1 MRYAEQ
7 ATGEGPMTGLPLAE
21 LNPSR
26 SELIR
31 VRDLAA
37 LWLMGHAGFRV
48 GELVKLPWAAV
59 WANDNVVARIE
70 VGADVAKGSRRRVV
84 GVDVFVAASLVRL
97 RSVAD
102 GVLGGVPLGRVLGCG
117 SAWRAIGV
125 RVVQRKVNEL
135 GHAAIARPVGC
146 HQLRHTFAVRIRR
159 RTDIA
164 VLQRVLGHARL
175 SSTAVYVGVTVDEC
189 DRAVMGLSA

>member
-7 ATGEGPMTGLPLAE
+7 ARGEGPMTGLPLAE

-31 VRDLAA
+31 VRDLCA

-59 WANDNVVARIE
+59 WVNDNVVARIE
-70 VGADVAKGSRRRVV
+70 VGVDVAKGSRRRVV

-102 GVLGGVPLGRVLGCG
+102 RVLGGVALGTVLGCG
-117 SAWRAIGV
+117 IGWRPIGV
-125 RVVQRKVNEL
+125 RGVQRKVSDL
-135 GHAAIARPVGC
+135 GCAALGRPVGC
-146 HQLRHTFAVRIRR
+146 HQLRHTFAARIRR
-159 RTDIA
+159 RADIA
-164 VLQRVLGHARL
+164 VLQRLLGHARL

>member
-7 ATGEGPMTGLPLAE
+7 VTGEGPMTGLPLAE
-21 LNPSR
+21 LNPSS

-48 GELVKLPWAAV
+48 GEVVKLPWEAV
-59 WANDNVVARIE
+59 WANEAVVARIE
-70 VGADVAKGSRRRVV
+70 VGPEVAKGSRRRVV
-84 GVDVFVAASLVRL
+84 GVDVFVAAALVRL
-97 RSVAD
+97 RSVAVR
-102 GVLGGVPLGRVLGCG
+102 VLGREPCGHVLGCG
-117 SAWRAIGV
+117 PGWRAVGV
-125 RVVQRKVNEL
+125 RGVQRKVREL
-135 GHAAIARPVGC
+135 GCVALARPVGC

-164 VLQRVLGHARL
+164 VLQRILGHARL
-175 SSTAVYVGVTVDEC
+175 SSTAVYVGVTVAEC
-189 DRAVMGLSA
+189 DRAVMGLST